1 MDDPIITNQI
11 PTQTQPE
18 APQMPAQVQAVSSLS
33 TAAII
38 MQKLRS
44 PWAGI
49 AAIIAIFLIGSLI
62 VAGTKSTTP
71 TPLVPTPTPTTIPT
85 PTPQRTPSA
94 IASQSAFQALDASVQ
109 SLANDLNGLS
119 IRDPS
124 LSPPVLDLPLG
135 FSNN

>member
-1 MDDPIITNQI
+1 
-11 PTQTQPE
+11 
-18 APQMPAQVQAVSSLS
+18 MPVTAVQAVSSLS

-38 MQKLRS
+38 IQKLRS
-44 PWAGI
+44 PWVGI

-94 IASQSAFQALDASVQ
+94 IASQSAFQTLDASVQ

-124 LSPPVLDLPLG
+124 LSPPVLDLPLD

>member
-1 MDDPIITNQI
+1 MEDTATQNILP
-11 PTQTQPE
+11 PTE
-18 APQMPAQVQAVSSLS
+18 APQASLVSP
-33 TAAII
+33 II
-38 MQKLRS
+38 APTPPLGRFLQKLRS

-62 VAGTKSTTP
+62 VAGTKSAAP
-71 TPLVPTPTPTTIPT
+71 TSLVPTPTPTTIPT

-94 IASQSAFQALDASVQ
+94 IASQSAFQTLDASVQ

-124 LSPPVLDLPLG
+124 LAPPVLDLPLG

>member
-1 MDDPIITNQI
+1 MEDTATQNIQP
-11 PTQTQPE
+11 PTE
-18 APQMPAQVQAVSSLS
+18 APQASLVSPTIAPTPPLDRFL
-33 TAAII
+33 
-38 MQKLRS
+38 QKLRS
-44 PWAGI
+44 PWVYI

-71 TPLVPTPTPTTIPT
+71 TPLVLTPTPTTIPT

-94 IASQSAFQALDASVQ
+94 IASQSAFQLLDASVQ
-109 SLANDLNGLS
+109 SLANDLSTLT
-119 IRDPS
+119 IQDPS